1 MRNIRQILL
10 AGICVIGT
18 AAYTGCRLVDEDVS
32 DCGEELSVDYE
43 LQLVTNMRTEIQA
56 VLDLQTDLELATAL
70 QDHLSEVFTDFAHD
84 VDLSF
89 YDTEEPYARLEH
101 LGVVMDGSQSSYSLF
116 LPGRSYTHT
125 CVANLE
131 AEPYLSLEG
140 GEYYHSAS
148 LVQHSEIKDTIRFHS
163 TGIFAARARMDVIS
177 GKDQQF
183 NVELYMV
190 NAATALI
197 LDMADAPDVKD
208 MKVCLSGF
216 ADGFILAD
224 SVYTFNTQQIVRTQL
239 LPFEPGSTERCYTSF
254 HFPSRDVEDDT
265 KMVIDIPDPE
275 GDKHSDEILWYWIV
289 DAIMKDNTVT
299 RSILGSYTPLH
310 AAQLKAVKAVVH
322 ANGALETKDPTVG
335 ASITLDWHEGMD
347 ISVDF

>member
-1 MRNIRQILL
+1 
-10 AGICVIGT
+10 
-18 AAYTGCRLVDEDVS
+18 
-32 DCGEELSVDYE
+32 
-43 LQLVTNMRTEIQA
+43 
-56 VLDLQTDLELATAL
+56 
-70 QDHLSEVFTDFAHD
+70 
-84 VDLSF
+84 
-89 YDTEEPYARLEH
+89 
-101 LGVVMDGSQSSYSLF
+101 MDGSQSSYSLF